1 MKMGTYVIQ
10 TDFTVEE
17 CRRVVERIWKTL
29 YSEYDDLKMSEYI
42 SESQENLLR
51 MIKTTTGDDEN
62 YTCKIVRRFDLL
74 QKKIRSLINK
84 IY

>member
-17 CRRVVERIWKTL
+17 CRRVVERIWETLL

-51 MIKTTTGDDEN
+51 MIKTTAGDEN
-62 YTCKIVRRFDLL
+62 YILVRLYEDLIYCKRRLE
-74 QKKIRSLINK
+74 I
-84 IY
+84 

>member
-1 MKMGTYVIQ
+1 MKMGAYVIQ

-17 CRRVVERIWKTL
+17 CRRVVERIWETLL

-51 MIKTTTGDDEN
+51 MIKTITGDDEN
-62 YTCKIVRRFDLL
+62 YTLVRLYEDLIYCKRRLE
-74 QKKIRSLINK
+74 I
-84 IY
+84 

>member
-1 MKMGTYVIQ
+1 MQKSSRK
-10 TDFTVEE
+10 D
-17 CRRVVERIWKTL
+17 WKTLL

-62 YTCKIVRRFDLL
+62 YTLVRLYEDLIYCKRRLE
-74 QKKIRSLINK
+74 I
-84 IY
+84 

>member
-1 MKMGTYVIQ
+1 MKMGAYVIQ

-17 CRRVVERIWKTL
+17 CRRVVERIWETLL

-62 YTCKIVRRFDLL
+62 YTLLRLYEDLIYCKRRLE
-74 QKKIRSLINK
+74 I
-84 IY
+84 

>member
-1 MKMGTYVIQ
+1 MIDMKMGAYIIQ
-10 TDFTVEE
+10 TDFTVDEA
-17 CRRVVERIWKTL
+17 RNVVKRIWETLL

-62 YTCKIVRRFDLL
+62 YTLVRLYEDLIYCKRRLE
-74 QKKIRSLINK
+74 I
-84 IY
+84 

>member
-17 CRRVVERIWKTL
+17 CRRVVERIWETLL

-51 MIKTTTGDDEN
+51 MIKTTTDDDEN
-62 YTCKIVRRFDLL
+62 YTLVRLYEDLIYCKRRLE
-74 QKKIRSLINK
+74 I
-84 IY
+84 

>member
-1 MKMGTYVIQ
+1 MKIGTYVIQ

-17 CRRVVERIWKTL
+17 CRRVVERIWKTLL

-62 YTCKIVRRFDLL
+62 YTLVRLYEDLIYCKRRLE
-74 QKKIRSLINK
+74 I
-84 IY
+84 

>member
-17 CRRVVERIWKTL
+17 CRRVVERIWKTLL

-62 YTCKIVRRFDLL
+62 YILVRLYEDLIYCKRRLE
-74 QKKIRSLINK
+74 I
-84 IY
+84 

>member
-29 YSEYDDLKMSEYI
+29 LYGEYDDLKMSEYI

-62 YTCKIVRRFDLL
+62 YALVRLYEDLIYCKRRLE
-74 QKKIRSLINK
+74 I
-84 IY
+84 

>member
-17 CRRVVERIWKTL
+17 CRRVVKRIWETLL

-62 YTCKIVRRFDLL
+62 YTLVRLYEDLIYCKRILE
-74 QKKIRSLINK
+74 I
-84 IY
+84 

>member
-1 MKMGTYVIQ
+1 MKIGTYVIQ

-17 CRRVVERIWKTL
+17 CRRVVERIWKTLL

-51 MIKTTTGDDEN
+51 MIKTITGDDEN
-62 YTCKIVRRFDLL
+62 YTLVRLYEDLIYCKRRLE
-74 QKKIRSLINK
+74 I
-84 IY
+84 

>member
-1 MKMGTYVIQ
+1 MKMGAYVIQ

-17 CRRVVERIWKTL
+17 CRRVVERIWETLL

-62 YTCKIVRRFDLL
+62 YTLVRLYEDLIYCKRRLE
-74 QKKIRSLINK
+74 N
-84 IY
+84 

>member
-17 CRRVVERIWKTL
+17 CRRVVERIWKTLL

-62 YTCKIVRRFDLL
+62 YTLVRLYEDLIYCKRRLE
-74 QKKIRSLINK
+74 N
-84 IY
+84 

>member
-17 CRRVVERIWKTL
+17 CRKVVERIWETL
-29 YSEYDDLKMSEYI
+29 LYVEYDDLKMSEYI

-62 YTCKIVRRFDLL
+62 YTLVRLYEDLIYCKRRLE
-74 QKKIRSLINK
+74 I
-84 IY
+84 

>member
-1 MKMGTYVIQ
+1 MKMGAYVIQ

-17 CRRVVERIWKTL
+17 CRRVVERIWETLL

-62 YTCKIVRRFDLL
+62 YTLVRLYEDLIYCKRRLE
-74 QKKIRSLINK
+74 I
-84 IY
+84 

>member
-17 CRRVVERIWKTL
+17 CRRVVERIWKTLL

-62 YTCKIVRRFDLL
+62 YALVRLYEDLIYCKRRLE
-74 QKKIRSLINK
+74 I
-84 IY
+84 

>member
-17 CRRVVERIWKTL
+17 CRRVVERIWKTLL

-62 YTCKIVRRFDLL
+62 YTLLRLYEDLIYCKRRLE
-74 QKKIRSLINK
+74 I
-84 IY
+84 

>member
-1 MKMGTYVIQ
+1 MKMGAYVIQ

-17 CRRVVERIWKTL
+17 CRRVVKRIWDTLL

-62 YTCKIVRRFDLL
+62 YTLVRLYEDLIYCKRRLE
-74 QKKIRSLINK
+74 I
-84 IY
+84 

>member
-17 CRRVVERIWKTL
+17 CRRVVERIWETLL

-62 YTCKIVRRFDLL
+62 YTLVRLYEDLIYCKRRLEV
-74 QKKIRSLINK
+74 
-84 IY
+84 

>member
-17 CRRVVERIWKTL
+17 CRKVVERIWETL
-29 YSEYDDLKMSEYI
+29 LYVEYDDLKMSEYI

-51 MIKTTTGDDEN
+51 MIKPTTGDDEN
-62 YTCKIVRRFDLL
+62 YILVRLYEDLIYCKRRLE
-74 QKKIRSLINK
+74 I
-84 IY
+84 

>member
-1 MKMGTYVIQ
+1 MKMGAYVIQ

-17 CRRVVERIWKTL
+17 CRRVVERIWKTLL

-51 MIKTTTGDDEN
+51 MITTTTDDDEN
-62 YTCKIVRRFDLL
+62 YTLVRLYEDLIYCKRRLE
-74 QKKIRSLINK
+74 I
-84 IY
+84 

>member
-17 CRRVVERIWKTL
+17 CRRVVERIWETLL

-42 SESQENLLR
+42 SESQENLLI

-62 YTCKIVRRFDLL
+62 YILVRLYEDLIYCKRRLE
-74 QKKIRSLINK
+74 I
-84 IY
+84 

>member
-17 CRRVVERIWKTL
+17 CRSAVERIWKTLL

-62 YTCKIVRRFDLL
+62 YTLVRLYEDLIYCKRRLE
-74 QKKIRSLINK
+74 N
-84 IY
+84 

>member
-17 CRRVVERIWKTL
+17 CRRVVERIWKTLL

-62 YTCKIVRRFDLL
+62 YTLVRLYEDLIYCKRRLEV
-74 QKKIRSLINK
+74 
-84 IY
+84 

>member
-17 CRRVVERIWKTL
+17 CRRVVERIWETLL

-51 MIKTTTGDDEN
+51 MIKTTTDDDEN
-62 YTCKIVRRFDLL
+62 YTLVRLYEDLIYCKRRLE
-74 QKKIRSLINK
+74 N
-84 IY
+84 

>member
-1 MKMGTYVIQ
+1 MKMGAYVIQ

-17 CRRVVERIWKTL
+17 CRRVVERIWKTLL

-62 YTCKIVRRFDLL
+62 YTLVRLYEDLIYCKRRLE
-74 QKKIRSLINK
+74 I
-84 IY
+84 

>member
-17 CRRVVERIWKTL
+17 CRRVVERIWKTLL

-62 YTCKIVRRFDLL
+62 YTLVRLYEDLIYCKRRLE
-74 QKKIRSLINK
+74 I
-84 IY
+84 

>member
-1 MKMGTYVIQ
+1 MKMGAYVIQ

-17 CRRVVERIWKTL
+17 CSRVVERIWETLL

-51 MIKTTTGDDEN
+51 MIKITTGDDEN
-62 YTCKIVRRFDLL
+62 YTLLRLYEDLIYCKRRLE
-74 QKKIRSLINK
+74 I
-84 IY
+84 

>member
-17 CRRVVERIWKTL
+17 CRRVVKRIWETLL

-62 YTCKIVRRFDLL
+62 YILVRLYEDLIYCKRRLE
-74 QKKIRSLINK
+74 I
-84 IY
+84 

>member
-17 CRRVVERIWKTL
+17 CRRVVERIWETLL

-42 SESQENLLR
+42 SESQKNLLR

-62 YTCKIVRRFDLL
+62 YTLVRLYEDLIYCKRRLE
-74 QKKIRSLINK
+74 I
-84 IY
+84 

>member
-17 CRRVVERIWKTL
+17 CRRAVESIWETLL

-62 YTCKIVRRFDLL
+62 YTLVRLYEDLIYCKRRLE
-74 QKKIRSLINK
+74 N
-84 IY
+84 

>member
-1 MKMGTYVIQ
+1 MKMGAYIIQ

-17 CRRVVERIWKTL
+17 CRRVVERIWETLL

-62 YTCKIVRRFDLL
+62 YTLVRLYEDLIYCKRRLE
-74 QKKIRSLINK
+74 I
-84 IY
+84 

>member
-1 MKMGTYVIQ
+1 MKMGAYVIQ

-17 CRRVVERIWKTL
+17 CRRVVERIWETLL

-42 SESQENLLR
+42 SESQKNLLR

-62 YTCKIVRRFDLL
+62 YTLVRLYEDLIYCKRRLE
-74 QKKIRSLINK
+74 I
-84 IY
+84 